1 MDDGALM
8 LLGLE
13 GERGEAEYLR
23 VEILRL
29 CRRLG
34 GFHLGTVPGRQWQH
48 ISCDMPYLRERLIDR
63 GVLVGGIETATTW
76 DNLLRLYGEVR
87 SALRGVLEEGGGK
100 GMVAC
105 RVSHADRQGASL
117 CYTVLAPMAEGG
129 REEEQWEGIRR
140 AALEAVL
147 EYGGTISHHHGVGC
161 EHLPWMPGEVGET
174 ALEAV
179 RAVKEAVD
187 PLGVLN
193 PGKLIPP
200 R

>member
-13 GERGEAEYLR
+13 GERGETEYLR

-34 GFHLGTVPGRQWQH
+34 GCHLGTVPGRQWQH
-48 ISCDMPYLRERLIDR
+48 IRCDMPYLRERLIDR
-63 GVLVGGIETATTW
+63 GVFVGGIETATTW
-76 DNLLRLYGEVR
+76 DNLLRLYGELR

-105 RVSHADRQGASL
+105 HVSHADRQGASL
-117 CYTVLAPMAEGG
+117 CYTILAPMAEGG
-129 REEEQWEGIRR
+129 CEEEQWEGIRR
-140 AALEAVL
+140 AAMEAVL

-161 EHLPWMPGEVGET
+161 EHLPWMPGEVGEA
-174 ALEAV
+174 ALEAI

-187 PLGVLN
+187 PSGVLN